1 MFRTIVE
8 QTSRFSTVFPLSP
21 ALRMT
26 LRGGAIL
33 IAAVMAS
40 TLALM
45 FAPHSTRANLALC
58 IASQSKSHQERGK
71 MDSHSAESAQSAQ
84 SLAIERCI
92 D

>member
-8 QTSRFSTVFPLSP
+8 QRSRFSAIFSFSP
-21 ALRMT
+21 AVRTT

-33 IAAVMAS
+33 VAAVTAF

-58 IASQSKSHQERGK
+58 VASQSKSLSEHDRI
-71 MDSHSAESAQSAQ
+71 DSHNAQ

>member
-8 QTSRFSTVFPLSP
+8 QTSRFSAISPLSL
-21 ALRMT
+21 ALRVI
-26 LRGGAIL
+26 LRGVAIVV
-33 IAAVMAS
+33 AAVVTL

-58 IASQSKSHQERGK
+58 IASQSESHSEQGK
-71 MDSHSAESAQSAQ
+71 MDSHVAQSAH

>member
-8 QTSRFSTVFPLSP
+8 QTSRFSAISPLSL
-21 ALRMT
+21 ALRVI
-26 LRGGAIL
+26 LRGVAIVV
-33 IAAVMAS
+33 AAVVTL

-45 FAPHSTRANLALC
+45 FEPHSTRANLALC
-58 IASQSKSHQERGK
+58 VASQSE
-71 MDSHSAESAQSAQ
+71 SHSEHAKMNSPSAQSAQ

>member
-8 QTSRFSTVFPLSP
+8 QTSRFSAIFPLSP
-21 ALRMT
+21 VLRAS
-26 LRGGAIL
+26 LRGVGIL
-33 IAAVMAS
+33 VAALMALM
-40 TLALM
+40 LALM

-58 IASQSKSHQERGK
+58 IASQSESPSEHGK
-71 MDSHSAESAQSAQ
+71 LDSYSAQSAQ